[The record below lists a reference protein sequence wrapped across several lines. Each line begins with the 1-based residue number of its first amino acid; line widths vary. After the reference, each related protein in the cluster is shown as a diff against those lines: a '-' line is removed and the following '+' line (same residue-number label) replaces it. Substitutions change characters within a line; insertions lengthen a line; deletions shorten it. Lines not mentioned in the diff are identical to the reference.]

1 MMEKIIKTNV
11 GLDISMETFWA
22 TITVSNH
29 DYEIRHIKS
38 SDFSNDEKGYKKME
52 EWLNQTGIEFNDLH
66 FTMEATGVYYEI
78 IANYLYNKKYLVHVV
93 LPNKAKK
100 YAESLDN
107 KSKNDKLDS
116 KVLGRLGVERKLTIW
131 KPADPFYKELKELT
145 REREGLIKMRSTYKN
160 RRHALKHSY
169 QPNPKTVLRVEESID
184 FLEKKGKEV
193 ETDINILLKN
203 NPEKKEKIDLLV
215 SIPGIGVVTA
225 ATIAAETDGF
235 AMILNSKQLTSYAGL
250 DVVERT
256 SGKFK
261 GKTKISKKGNSHIRG
276 ALYLPSISTITH
288 SEQHKFFYNRI
299 ITKKEKA
306 KIGITAVSR
315 KLLVLMYSLWKNNAK
330 YEENY
335 QSKKNENK
343 VA

>member
-1 MMEKIIKTNV
+1 MEKIVKTNV

-22 TITVSNH
+22 TITVSNE
-29 DYEIRHIKS
+29 DYEIRHLKS
-38 SDFSNDEKGYKKME
+38 SEFNNDEKGYKKME
-52 EWLNQTGIEFNDLH
+52 EWLNQSGIELKDLH
-66 FTMEATGVYYEI
+66 FTMEATGVYYES

-116 KVLGRLGVERKLTIW
+116 KVLGRLGVERKLVLW

-145 REREGLIKMRSTYKN
+145 RERTRLVKMRTTYKN

-169 QPNPKTVLRVEESID
+169 QPNKKTVERVEEVID
-184 FLEKKGKEV
+184 FLEKKEKEV
-193 ETDINILLKN
+193 ETDIVTLLKA

-215 SIPGIGVVTA
+215 SIPGVGVITA

-250 DVVERT
+250 DVVEHS

-276 ALYLPSISTITH
+276 ALYFPALSTITH
-288 SEQHKFFYNRI
+288 SKKYNLFYKRI
-299 ITKKEKA
+299 IEKKEKA

-330 YEENY
+330 YLEDY